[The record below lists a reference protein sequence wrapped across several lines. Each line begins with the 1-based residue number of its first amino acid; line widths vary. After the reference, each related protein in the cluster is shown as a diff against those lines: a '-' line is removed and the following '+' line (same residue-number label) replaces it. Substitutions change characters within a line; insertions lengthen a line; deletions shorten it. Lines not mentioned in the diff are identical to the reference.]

1 MVKPSLSELFTAT
14 GVLALLLTAG
24 AGIAS
29 ADPDLT
35 PAFDTTC
42 TYSQV
47 VSALNAELPTAAAQ
61 LNASP
66 TAQAALRGFLD
77 SSPDQRRQ
85 IAAEL
90 ESKPGAA
97 PYFQQF
103 GGYVVQIANTCNNY

>member
-1 MVKPSLSELFTAT
+1 MVKPSLSQVFAMA
-14 GVLALLLTAG
+14 GVMTLAAG

-29 ADPDLT
+29 ADPDLS
-35 PAFDTTC
+35 PAFNTTC

-47 VSALNAELPTAAAQ
+47 VSALNVEFPIAAAQ

-85 IAAEL
+85 IADEL
-90 ESKPGAA
+90 ESKPGAQ
-97 PYFQQF
+97 PYAQQF
-103 GGYVVQIANTCNNY
+103 GGYVVQIATTCNNY